1 MIEQGINL
9 TQLVYMVLTALI
21 AGIGWLFQTVFKQ
34 NSMMIDK
41 LIKIQETSN
50 KNQSDQTQAMLKID
64 HRLEEISGKLNEN
77 NEHQKEIIEALKGQN
92 IIDTRKIVLSR
103 GLGLVHHRKHGVVND
118 ETKLDFS
125 ESILK
130 RAK

>member
-1 MIEQGINL
+1 
-9 TQLVYMVLTALI
+9 T
-21 AGIGWLFQTVFKQ
+21 
-34 NSMMIDK
+34 
-41 LIKIQETSN
+41 
-50 KNQSDQTQAMLKID
+50 
-64 HRLEEISGKLNEN
+64 
-77 NEHQKEIIEALKGQN
+77 QN

-103 GLGLVHHRKHGVVND
+103 GLGLVHHKKHNVVND